1 MPTSAE
7 RNWWAVLL
15 SGLASIAFGVLVVA
29 WPGLT
34 LRTLITL
41 FGVFA
46 IAYGIIYG
54 AAALDGAARNRWS
67 GTLVGLAAVAAGVVA
82 LVWPALPALTLLY
95 IIAAWAIAA
104 GVFELMAS
112 FETSLGSGARG
123 VLALMGVVAIG
134 FGVLLFARPLSGSL
148 AALWAIGTLSIANG
162 FLRCVH
168 AFQLAVAPR
177 AQVRS
182 NERRLDREEPP
193 MRRAA

>member
-1 MPTSAE
+1 MPTIAE
-7 RNWWAVLL
+7 RNWWVVLL
-15 SGLASIAFGVLVVA
+15 SGLSSIAFGVLVVA

-54 AAALDGAARNRWS
+54 SASLAGTARNRWS
-67 GTLVGLAAVAAGVVA
+67 GLLVGLAAVVAGIIA

-104 GVFELMAS
+104 GVFELVAS
-112 FETSLGSGARG
+112 FETSLGSSSRG
-123 VLALMGVVAIG
+123 LLALMGVVAIG
-134 FGVLLFARPLSGSL
+134 FGVLLFARPLSGAL
-148 AALWAIGTLSIANG
+148 AVLWAIGTLSIANG

-168 AFQLAVAPR
+168 AAQLATAPR
-177 AQVRS
+177 VRARAE
-182 NERRLDREEPP
+182 ERRFDREEPP